1 MQISPKPK
9 KVPLRKVSECGTIDL
24 PDHKQVDL
32 GVQMFLDAFWR
43 AIFEAF
49 APKPP
54 KD

>member
-9 KVPLRKVSECGTIDL
+9 KVLLRKVTECDTIHL
-24 PDHKQVDL
+24 PDHRQVDL
-32 GVQMFLDAFWR
+32 GVQKFLDAFWR